1 MGTRQARVMESFYI
15 LRYSYT
21 TIWICQNLYNSTIK
35 MVNFTVSTLYLII
48 KMRGETGGM
57 DVVIPGIKIHNVH
70 RKWK

>member
-1 MGTRQARVMESFYI
+1 MGTRQVCVMESFYI

-21 TIWICQNLYNSTIK
+21 TICICQNLYNSIIK
-35 MVNFTVSTLYLII
+35 MMKFTVSTLYLII
-48 KMRGETGGM
+48 KMRGKSGV

>member
-1 MGTRQARVMESFYI
+1 MGTRQVRVMESFYI
-15 LRYSYT
+15 LRCSYT

-57 DVVIPGIKIHNVH
+57 DAVIPGIKIHSVH